1 MAARSPLSLHLWLH
15 SPRTGPAWGGGPV
28 LKPHIFY
35 PLQVPVGDAGNWHVA
50 AQCTSP
56 LR

>member
-28 LKPHIFY
+28 LKPHVFY